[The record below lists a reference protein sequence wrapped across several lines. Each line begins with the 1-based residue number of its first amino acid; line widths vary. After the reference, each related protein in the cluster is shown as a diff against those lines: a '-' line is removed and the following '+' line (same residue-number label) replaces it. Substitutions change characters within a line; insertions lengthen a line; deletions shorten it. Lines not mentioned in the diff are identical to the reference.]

1 MHEPAR
7 VLDVYAGAGGLSA
20 GFRTAGGYELAAAVE
35 SDPDAV
41 RTYQANHPGVMA
53 VAKDVRTLSGG
64 KLDEIVSGSVDM
76 LVGGPPCQGFSVSG
90 PRDPQHPSTEL
101 LFEFARL
108 VEEVR
113 PAAFLIE
120 NVPGLLSFR
129 RGTVVDRLV
138 RGLSRLTVGQHRYT
152 VVLDVLDAAAFG
164 VPQHRR
170 RVFICGILGEA
181 YRFPATSSARVT
193 LIEAIGDLPEWTAS
207 SPDEVLPLPK
217 AYPLTAYQ
225 RARRGTASALYNHSA
240 KRLEERRLERLAF
253 LQEEGHDRRALPDH
267 LQAGGREGKY
277 RKLRSSAPSP
287 TILAHMAH
295 DTSGFIHPRYDRM
308 LTVREAARLQGFD
321 DTYRFEGSQYQQFNQ
336 VGNAVPPLL
345 AAELARALALPVR
358 RAMRR
363 RQPAPPPAARRSA
376 TA

>member
-1 MHEPAR
+1 MHEP
-7 VLDVYAGAGGLSA
+7 VGILDLYAGAGGLST
-20 GFRTAGGYELAAAVE
+20 GFQAAGGYRLAAAVE
-35 SDPDAV
+35 TGQDAV
-41 RTYQANHPGVMA
+41 RTYQANHPGVA
-53 VAKDVRTLSGG
+53 VIAGDVRDFGRRD
-64 KLDEIVSGSVDM
+64 LDKVAPAPVD
-76 LVGGPPCQGFSVSG
+76 VIIGGPPCQGFSVGG
-90 PRDPQHPSTEL
+90 PRDPQHPSSEL
-101 LFEFARL
+101 LFEFARI

-113 PAAFLIE
+113 PAAFLLE
-120 NVPGLLSFR
+120 NVPGLLSFQ
-129 RGTVVDRLV
+129 RGTAVDRLV
-138 RGLSRLTVGQHRYT
+138 RTLSRLTVGQYRYT
-152 VVLDVLDAAAFG
+152 VVLDVLDAAAYG

-170 RVFICGILGEA
+170 RVFVCGILGEA
-181 YRFPATSSARVT
+181 FRFPAESSARIT

-207 SPDEVLPLPK
+207 SPDEELPLPK

-225 RARRGTASALYNHSA
+225 KARRGAADALYNHSA
-240 KRLEERRLERLAF
+240 KRLEERRLERLAV
-253 LQEEGHDRRALPDH
+253 LREGDDRRALPDH

-277 RKLRSSAPSP
+277 RRLRSSAPSP

-363 RQPAPPPAARRSA
+363 RQPAPARVARRSV

>member
-1 MHEPAR
+1 MHEPVR
-7 VLDVYAGAGGLSA
+7 VLDAYAGAGGLSA
-20 GFRTAGGYELAAAVE
+20 GFQAAGGYELASAVE
-35 SDPDAV
+35 SDPDAA
-41 RTYQANHPGVMA
+41 RTYQANHPDVM
-53 VAKDVRTLSGG
+53 VAADDIRTFSGG
-64 KLDEIVSGSVDM
+64 KLDEAVSGSVDL

-129 RGTVVDRLV
+129 QGTVVDRLV
-138 RGLSRLTVGQHRYT
+138 RTLSRLTVGQHRYT

-170 RVFICGILGEA
+170 RVFICGVLGEA
-181 YRFPATSSARVT
+181 FCFPAPSPARIT
-193 LIEAIGDLPEWTAS
+193 LIEAIGDLPDWTAA

-217 AYPLTAYQ
+217 AYPLTPYQ
-225 RARRGTASALYNHSA
+225 KARRGSASCLYNHSV

-253 LQEEGHDRRALPDH
+253 LQEEGHDKRVLPDH
-267 LQAGGREGKY
+267 LQAGGRAGKY
-277 RKLRSSAPSP
+277 RKLRSSSPSP
-287 TILAHMAH
+287 TIVAHMAH
-295 DTSGFIHPRYDRM
+295 DTSSFIHPRYNRM
-308 LTVREAARLQGFD
+308 LSVREAARLQGFD
-321 DTYRFEGSQYQQFNQ
+321 DAYRFHGSQKQQFNQ

-363 RQPAPPPAARRSA
+363 RQPVPASAARRSA